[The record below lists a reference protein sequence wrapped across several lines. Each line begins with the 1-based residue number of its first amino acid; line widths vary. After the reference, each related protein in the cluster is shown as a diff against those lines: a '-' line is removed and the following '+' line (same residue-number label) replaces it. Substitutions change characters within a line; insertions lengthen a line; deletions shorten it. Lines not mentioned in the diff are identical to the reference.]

1 MNTKYIATL
10 AAMLAVPALV
20 VSCDGQNYSTPEG
33 FIKGEIK
40 LMKDFAEAAKACDKD
55 NIAGFESAI
64 KGLTDTQN
72 LINKGLEA
80 MTPEQKAEIKKLGEG
95 QYADEMQKAGGALQ
109 DAMGALAE
117 KLGIEGVEK
126 LKPALEAFEKALEPL
141 FAME

>member
-1 MNTKYIATL
+1 MHSKKRYARKNHYTIYTTMNTKYIATL

-80 MTPEQKAEIKKLGEG
+80 MTLEQKAEIK
-95 QYADEMQKAGGALQ
+95 
-109 DAMGALAE
+109 